1 MNPFG
6 RALSLA
12 ALAAISGCATPTGDA
27 APTPETRVLVKLAQ
41 PSTDAAAIERAVE
54 QSARVPARYVASSSA
69 QWHALAL
76 RCGTPSECDAALER
90 LRAERAVFEAA
101 QRDERRRIV
110 TP

>member
-1 MNPFG
+1 MKSIG
-6 RALSLA
+6 CALSVAVLA
-12 ALAAISGCATPTGDA
+12 TMTACATTSGDA
-27 APTPETRVLVKLAQ
+27 PANGETRVLVKLAH
-41 PSTDAAAIERAVE
+41 PGADAAAIARAVE
-54 QSARVPARYVASSSA
+54 QVARVPARYVASTSP

-76 RCGTPSECDAALER
+76 RCGASSDCDAALER